1 MNVLKTVDVCVKRRV
16 LEDPL
21 LQKNKMILCAMF
33 LYEVQ
38 ENLLHQQVKN
48 CKFVNP
54 LWKILQK
61 SLKITFYKL
70 QLVQSLSDGDKV
82 IYKLYKFLSGD
93 ATLF

>member
-1 MNVLKTVDVCVKRRV
+1 MNVLKTVDVCVKRRA
-16 LEDPL
+16 LEDLL

-38 ENLLHQQVKN
+38 ETLLHQQVKN

-61 SLKITFYKL
+61 SLKITPYKL
-70 QLVQSLSDGDKV
+70 QLVPSLSGGDKV

>member
-16 LEDPL
+16 LEDLL

-38 ENLLHQQVKN
+38 ENPLHQQVKN

-54 LWKILQK
+54 LCGKF
-61 SLKITFYKL
+61 SR
-70 QLVQSLSDGDKV
+70 KV
-82 IYKLYKFLSGD
+82 
-93 ATLF
+93 

>member
-1 MNVLKTVDVCVKRRV
+1 MQHHFITRYGKQSIYNIGMNVLKTVDVCVKRRV

-21 LQKNKMILCAMF
+21 LQKNKMILCVMF

-38 ENLLHQQVKN
+38 ENLLLHQQVKN

-61 SLKITFYKL
+61 FENY
-70 QLVQSLSDGDKV
+70 
-82 IYKLYKFLSGD
+82 
-93 ATLF
+93 TL